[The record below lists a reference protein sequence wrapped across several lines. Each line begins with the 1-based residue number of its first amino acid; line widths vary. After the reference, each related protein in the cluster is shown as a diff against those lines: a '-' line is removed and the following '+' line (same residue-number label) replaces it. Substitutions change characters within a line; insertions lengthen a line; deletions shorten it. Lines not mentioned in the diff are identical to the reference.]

1 MQQSANEPKSIGT
14 MIVTYFRD
22 FGVLRQTRSEYWG
35 TQIVNFLD
43 CTIFFAILTISP
55 IILSENFGFTDA
67 QAGYVVTIFGS
78 TTTICLLFSGMF
90 MDWLGIRWSLYL
102 AMPVLTILRAAIAVL
117 ALNPDLLPDHRGT
130 LVTLAYFLMAPCM
143 ALVQTVFQAANKRF
157 TTQKSRSAGFN
168 LWYLFMNVG
177 AALAGVLIDVIYLVL
192 RLPRVHIFSLG
203 AVFAVLCFVVTLVV
217 IRREEQLYGPDEAP
231 DPRSK
236 GLRKNPF
243 EIVSAVMREPV
254 FWRFVCLVSLL
265 LGVRA
270 VFLYMHLLW
279 PKYWLRVIGPDAL
292 IGTLNTINPILVIVG
307 LILLIPIL
315 HRFSVYKMLV
325 YGSIISALS
334 LFVMAIPSWGN
345 TTYTV
350 SIIAIVVLSIGELL
364 WSPRLTEYTAAIA
377 PVGQEG
383 TYLGLSMVPYFFA
396 KTAVS
401 FFSGHMLAIWVP
413 ELPDG
418 ELLRDRLAAG
428 EVPFYLT
435 PSTLWLLLGVFAL
448 AGPLVALALKGWFTK
463 GAKWTT
469 DASATDHPVPVPAAE
484 PPATTVPAAG
494 AVLDAGGTCPSCG
507 TDRIPGTP
515 CPGCGRPPE

>member
-1 MQQSANEPKSIGT
+1 MQETKDRSGSFGS
-14 MIVTYFRD
+14 MIVNYFRD

-43 CTIFFAILTISP
+43 CMVFFAILTISP

-67 QAGYVVTIFGS
+67 QAGYVVTVFGS
-78 TTTICLLFSGMF
+78 TTTICLLFSGML

-102 AMPVLTILRAAIAVL
+102 AMPVLTVLRTLIVVL
-117 ALNPDLLPDHRGT
+117 ALNPDWLPDRRGE
-130 LVTLAYFLMAPCM
+130 LVTYAYFLMAPCL

-157 TTQKSRSAGFN
+157 TTRKSRSAGFN
-168 LWYLFMNVG
+168 LWYLFMNIG
-177 AALAGVLIDVIYLVL
+177 AACAGVMIDVIYLVL
-192 RLPRVHIFSLG
+192 RVPRVHVFSVG
-203 AVFAVLCFVVTLVV
+203 AVFGVLCLAATLLF
-217 IRREEQLYGPDEAP
+217 IRREEQLYGPNEEP
-231 DPRSK
+231 DTRSG
-236 GLRKNPF
+236 GLRKNPLAT
-243 EIVSAVMREPV
+243 VWAVWREPV

-307 LILLIPIL
+307 LILLIPVL

-325 YGSIISALS
+325 YGSLISALS
-334 LFVMAIPSWGN
+334 MFVMAIPSWGN

-350 SIIAIVVLSIGELL
+350 SIVAIVVLSIGELL

-396 KTAVS
+396 KTIVS
-401 FFSGHMLAIWVP
+401 ALSGHMLEKWIP
-413 ELPDG
+413 ELPNG

-428 EVPFYLT
+428 EVPFFWT
-435 PSTLWLLLGVFAL
+435 PSALWLLLGVVAL
-448 AGPLVALALKGWFTK
+448 VGPLAALALKGWFTR
-463 GAKWTT
+463 GARWTT
-469 DASATDHPVPVPAAE
+469 DAPAGEQSDPASAAALSAGPAPE
-484 PPATTVPAAG
+484 SAG
-494 AVLDAGGTCPSCG
+494 PCPSCG
-507 TDRIPGTP
+507 NARAPGAA
-515 CPGCGRPPE
+515 CPECGRAPV

>member
-1 MQQSANEPKSIGT
+1 MHQSANESKSIGS

-43 CTIFFAILTISP
+43 CTIFFAVVTISP

-67 QAGYVVTIFGS
+67 QAGYVFTLFGS
-78 TTTICLLFSGMF
+78 TTTICLFFSGML

-102 AMPVLTILRAAIAVL
+102 AMPLLTILRTTIAVL

-168 LWYLFMNVG
+168 LWYLFMNIG
-177 AALAGVLIDVIYLVL
+177 AACAGVMIDVIYLVL
-192 RLPRVHIFSLG
+192 DLPRVHIFSLG
-203 AVFAVLCFVVTLVV
+203 AVLAVLCFAVTLLL
-217 IRREEQLYGPDEAP
+217 IRREDQLYGPDEAP
-231 DPRSK
+231 EQQSK
-236 GLRKNPF
+236 GPRKNPLQ
-243 EIVSAVMREPV
+243 IAVAVVLEPV
-254 FWRFVCLVSLL
+254 FWRFVCLVTLL

-334 LFVMAIPSWGN
+334 MFIMAIPSWGN
-345 TTYTV
+345 TTYTI
-350 SIIAIVVLSIGELL
+350 SILAIVVLSIGELL

-383 TYLGLSMVPYFFA
+383 TYLGLSMFPYFCA
-396 KTAVS
+396 KTVVS
-401 FFSGHMLAIWVP
+401 FLSGHMLATWIP

-428 EVPFYLT
+428 EVPFIWT
-435 PSTLWLLLGVFAL
+435 PSALWLLLGLVAL
-448 AGPLVALALKGWFTK
+448 AGPLVALSLKDWFTK
-463 GAKWTT
+463 GARWTT
-469 DASATDHPVPVPAAE
+469 DASAREHPAPSPASVPS
-484 PPATTVPAAG
+484 AG
-494 AVLDAGGTCPSCG
+494 TAPDPGGACPSCG
-507 TDRIPGTP
+507 TDRVPGAA
-515 CPGCGRPPE
+515 CPGCGWTPE

>member
-1 MQQSANEPKSIGT
+1 MQETVDKPKSIGG

-55 IILSENFGFTDA
+55 LILSENFGFTDA
-67 QAGYVVTIFGS
+67 QAGYVVTVFGS

-102 AMPVLTILRAAIAVL
+102 AMPLLTVLRTAIVVL
-117 ALNPDLLPDHRGT
+117 ALNPDLLPDRRGE
-130 LVTLAYFLMAPCM
+130 LVTYAYFLMAPCL

-168 LWYLFMNVG
+168 LWYLFMNIG
-177 AALAGVLIDVIYLVL
+177 AACAGAMIDVIYLVFH
-192 RLPRVHIFSLG
+192 LPRVHVFTIG
-203 AVFAVLCFVVTLVV
+203 AVFGVLCLAVTLLL
-217 IRREEQLYGPDEAP
+217 IRREDQLYGPDEVP
-231 DPRSK
+231 DQRSK
-236 GLRKNPF
+236 GLRKNPLAT
-243 EIVSAVMREPV
+243 VWAVWREPV

-307 LILLIPIL
+307 LILLIPVL

-325 YGSIISALS
+325 YGSIISAIS

-350 SIIAIVVLSIGELL
+350 SIAAIVVLSIGELL

-396 KTAVS
+396 KTVVS
-401 FFSGHMLAIWVP
+401 ALSGHMLEKWIP
-413 ELPDG
+413 ELPNG

-428 EVPFYLT
+428 EVPFIWT
-435 PSTLWLLLGVFAL
+435 PSMLWLLLGLVAL
-448 AGPLVALALKGWFTK
+448 AGPLVALALRDWFTK
-463 GAKWTT
+463 GARWTT
-469 DASATDHPVPVPAAE
+469 DASAREHPAPA
-484 PPATTVPAAG
+484 PATAPSTASAP
-494 AVLDAGGTCPSCG
+494 DPGGKCPSCG
-507 TDRIPGTP
+507 VDRVPGAA
-515 CPGCGRPPE
+515 CPGCGRPPD